1 MKILLDECI
10 TKRLKSKLTEYQVNT
25 VFEMGWSG
33 LKNGTLMTKAI
44 KNNFDIFLT
53 IDKNI
58 EYQQNLKSYQ
68 IAVVV
73 INTASSKL
81 ENLEKLLPK
90 FKQDINTFEKGKV
103 FKINN

>member
-10 TKRLKSKLTEYQVNT
+10 TKRLKTKLSEYKVNT

-33 LKNGTLMTKAI
+33 LKNGNLMTKAI
-44 KNNFDIFLT
+44 ENNFDIFLT

-58 EYQQNLKSYQ
+58 EYQQNLNNYP

-73 INTASSKL
+73 LNTSNSKIEFL
-81 ENLEKLLPK
+81 EQLMPK
-90 FKQDINTFEKGKV
+90 FKQDINTFEKGKIY
-103 FKINN
+103 KINN